1 MLLAALL
8 VFSDSLTVTA
18 ADIPDSRLLPRLVDE
33 ADLLTSEEEEELLE
47 RLDEISERQ
56 NCDVAVVTVNSME
69 GKTTM
74 EYADDFYDYN
84 GYGYGTERDGIL
96 LLVSMEDRDWGIS
109 TCGYGITV
117 FTDAGLEYLSGKF
130 LPDLSNGRYSKAFTV
145 FAERCDDYITQ
156 ARTGEP
162 YDTGNLPHEPV
173 DPVWI
178 PIDVGIGL
186 FLAFVSASRKKL
198 NLKSVKKNVMAHNYV
213 VPGSLVLSR
222 NSDRYINKTVTT
234 RTLTTTA
241 ESSSSGS
248 GGSSTHTS
256 SSGTTHGGTSG
267 KF

>member
-1 MLLAALL
+1 MLPAALL
-8 VFSDSLTVTA
+8 VFSGSLTVTA

-47 RLDEISERQ
+47 KLDEISERQ
-56 NCDVAVVTVNSME
+56 SCDVAVVTVNSME

-96 LLVSMEDRDWGIS
+96 LLVSMEDRDWGLS
-109 TCGYGITV
+109 TCGYGITA
-117 FTDAGLEYLSGKF
+117 FTDAGMEYLSGKF

-198 NLKSVKKNVMAHNYV
+198 KLKSVKKNVMAHNYV
-213 VPGSLVLSR
+213 VPGSLVLNR

-234 RTLTTTA
+234 RTLTTTTQ
-241 ESSSSGS
+241 SSSSGS
-248 GGSSTHTS
+248 QGSSTHTS